1 MQFRNTRLEPASY
14 TRTEPDVM
22 RVLVALETGG
32 SGMDVVTGI
41 FGAILTLAAIGLVI
55 ALVAYMFPIIFSLGT
70 ILDKRI
76 HDQ

>member
-1 MQFRNTRLEPASY
+1 MG
-14 TRTEPDVM
+14 
-22 RVLVALETGG
+22 VLVGLETGS

-41 FGAILTLAAIGLVI
+41 IGAILTLAAIGLVI

>member
-1 MQFRNTRLEPASY
+1 
-14 TRTEPDVM
+14 
-22 RVLVALETGG
+22 
-32 SGMDVVTGI
+32 MDVVTGI
-41 FGAILTLAAIGLVI
+41 IGAILTLAAIGLVI